1 MRALVMRALVDSDV
15 LLDVA
20 LARAPFSSDSAAV
33 LRWAEAGG
41 EAAVAW
47 HSLSNCAYLLKS
59 GGRPFIERLL
69 RLVEVAPVGT
79 TEARRALRLPMPDLE
94 DAFQSAAAL
103 AWSADVI
110 VTRNLDDYR
119 HSPVPAVAPA
129 EFLRRVRMP

>member
-1 MRALVMRALVDSDV
+1 MRALVDSDV

-47 HSLSNCAYLLKS
+47 RSLSNCAYLLKS

-79 TEARRALRLPMPDLE
+79 TEARRALSLPMPDLE

>member
-1 MRALVMRALVDSDV
+1 MDSDV

-20 LARAPFSSDSAAV
+20 LARAPFAQDSAAV
-33 LRWAEAGG
+33 LRWAESGG

-47 HSLSNCAYLLKS
+47 HSLANCAYLLKG

-79 TEARRALRLPMPDLE
+79 AEARRALSLPMPDLE

-103 AWSADVI
+103 AWNAEVI
-110 VTRNLDDYR
+110 VTRNLGDYR
-119 HSPVPAVAPA
+119 HLPVAAIAPV
-129 EFLRRVRMP
+129 EFLRRVRES